1 MSETVDEQVLKQYKL
16 VKRLG
21 KGSYGIVWKGEDRET
36 GQFVAIKKCFD
47 CFQNATDSQRTY
59 REIRLLQQLNGHT
72 NLISLYDVISASSGK
87 DLYVVSELM
96 DADLGAVI
104 RSGSLEP
111 IHVQCI
117 AYQLLCAL
125 KYLHSAHVVHRD
137 IKPANILINAECKVK
152 LCDFGLA
159 RIVNPRNSNVLTG
172 YVATRWYRAPELL
185 LECYDYGP
193 PVDVW
198 AVGTITGEMIQGKAV
213 FPGTSTL
220 NQLERI
226 IEVTGWPGF
235 ESGLI
240 VPPEVNRGIDVKA
253 LCEILPRASVEA
265 LDFIRQ
271 LIQFSP
277 KDRVS
282 AATALTH
289 SYIAGFY
296 TGAEPVLGEGQSVYL
311 SVDDNIKLRP
321 DEYRTVLQSE
331 LDRKRKDIDAKFHAL
346 LRDIHIST

>member
-1 MSETVDEQVLKQYKL
+1 MSETVDETVLKQYKL

-21 KGSYGIVWKGEDRET
+21 KGSYGIVWKAEDRVSGES
-36 GQFVAIKKCFD
+36 VAIKKCFD

-59 REIRLLQQLNGHT
+59 REIRLLQQLSGHT
-72 NLISLYDVISASSGK
+72 NIISLYDVIPAASGK
-87 DLYVVSELM
+87 DVYVVSELM

-104 RSGSLEP
+104 RSGLLEP
-111 IHVQCI
+111 VHVQYV

-137 IKPANILINAECKVK
+137 IKPANILLNAECKVK

-159 RIVNPRNSNVLTG
+159 RIINPRRANVLTG

-185 LECYDYGP
+185 LGRSEYAW

-226 IEVTGWPGF
+226 IEVTGWPDVG
-235 ESGLI
+235 SGLV
-240 VPPEVNRGIDVKA
+240 VPPEVSRGIDVKA
-253 LCEILPRASVEA
+253 LCEILPRASIEA

-271 LIQFSP
+271 LIQFNP
-277 KDRVS
+277 QGRVS
-282 AATALTH
+282 AAQALTH
-289 SYIAGFY
+289 PYIAAFF
-296 TGAEPVLGEGQSVYL
+296 TGTEPVLGEGQSVHL
-311 SVDDNIKLRP
+311 SVDDNVKLRP
-321 DEYRTVLQSE
+321 DEYKTVLQSE
-331 LDRKRKDIDAKFHAL
+331 LDRKRKDTDAKFHAI